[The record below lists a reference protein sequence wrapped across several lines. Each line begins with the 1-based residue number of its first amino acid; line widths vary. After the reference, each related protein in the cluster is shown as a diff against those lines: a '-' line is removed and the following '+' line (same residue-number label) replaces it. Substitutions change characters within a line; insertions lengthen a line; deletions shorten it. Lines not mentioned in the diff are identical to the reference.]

1 MPYPWKMTESK
12 NMEPTERTPKG
23 LEVPI
28 PKRKEFFENLKKAA
42 VPKPDEKPSDSA

>member
-1 MPYPWKMTESK
+1 MAEQH
-12 NMEPTERTPKG
+12 EPQLTERTPKG

-42 VPKPDEKPSDSA
+42 EPREPEKGERDPSESL

>member
-1 MPYPWKMTESK
+1 MAEQH
-12 NMEPTERTPKG
+12 EPQLTERTPKG

-42 VPKPDEKPSDSA
+42 EPKPDKPDKGSSEAL

>member
-1 MPYPWKMTESK
+1 MVEQHEPK
-12 NMEPTERTPKG
+12 PTERTPKG

-42 VPKPDEKPSDSA
+42 EPKPDEKDSDSA

>member
-1 MPYPWKMTESK
+1 MPDDHHEQKT
-12 NMEPTERTPKG
+12 TERTPKG

-42 VPKPDEKPSDSA
+42 EPKPDEPDKGSSEAL

>member
-1 MPYPWKMTESK
+1 MAEQH
-12 NMEPTERTPKG
+12 EPQLTERTPKG

-42 VPKPDEKPSDSA
+42 EPKDSEKPSR